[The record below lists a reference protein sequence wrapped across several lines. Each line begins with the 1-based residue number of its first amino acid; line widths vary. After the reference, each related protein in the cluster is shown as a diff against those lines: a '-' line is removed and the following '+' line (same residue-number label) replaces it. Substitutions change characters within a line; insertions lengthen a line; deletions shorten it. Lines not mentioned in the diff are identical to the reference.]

1 MVFLVV
7 VIKFCFVVGCLEEG
21 FVVDFFFMF
30 VCFDCFINGYEEGWE
45 FGQKIFGG
53 FFYNFLC
60 YSWVEYEVIVI
71 IYIKKWIIF
80 KIKFD
85 F

>member
-45 FGQKIFGG
+45 FG
-53 FFYNFLC
+53 
-60 YSWVEYEVIVI
+60 
-71 IYIKKWIIF
+71 
-80 KIKFD
+80 
-85 F
+85 